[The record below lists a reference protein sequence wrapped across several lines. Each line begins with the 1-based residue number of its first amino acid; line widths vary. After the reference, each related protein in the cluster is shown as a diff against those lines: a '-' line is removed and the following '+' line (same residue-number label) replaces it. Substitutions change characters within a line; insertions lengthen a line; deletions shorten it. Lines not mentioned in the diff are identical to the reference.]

1 MKTQLYNIISVVTIV
16 ASFVPIVL
24 VSIKKLWKESAF
36 LLIACYWMLS
46 GLVNILDKIPG
57 ISAEALRYT
66 TIVYNMLDIPIVL
79 GILFYTTSSKSIKK
93 FTGVA
98 APLLLIVQFTIF
110 LIKGWEYD
118 SAKYI
123 LAAGLLFVMV
133 AVVWEISLYMQKLHH
148 TRHEKAMIFI
158 HVSLLFAYG
167 TFIIIYIFDYY
178 IKTGV
183 STIDNFIIYYISSL
197 VAITIASIGYLAKSS
212 RKNFI

>member
-1 MKTQLYNIISVVTIV
+1 
-16 ASFVPIVL
+16 
-24 VSIKKLWKESAF
+24 
-36 LLIACYWMLS
+36 MLS
-46 GLVNILDKIPG
+46 GLVNMLDKIPA
-57 ISAEALRYT
+57 ITPETLRYI
-66 TIVYNMLDIPIVL
+66 TIVYNMFDIPIVL
-79 GILFYTTSSKSIKK
+79 GIIYYTTASRPIRK
-93 FTGVA
+93 FTGIT
-98 APLLLIVQFTIF
+98 APVLLLVQLVIF
-110 LIKGWEYD
+110 LAKGWEYD

-123 LAAGLLFVMV
+123 LAAGLLFVMT
-133 AVVWEISLYMQKLHH
+133 ALLWEISLYMQKLDH

-197 VAITIASIGYLAKSS
+197 IAIVIASVGYLAKSS